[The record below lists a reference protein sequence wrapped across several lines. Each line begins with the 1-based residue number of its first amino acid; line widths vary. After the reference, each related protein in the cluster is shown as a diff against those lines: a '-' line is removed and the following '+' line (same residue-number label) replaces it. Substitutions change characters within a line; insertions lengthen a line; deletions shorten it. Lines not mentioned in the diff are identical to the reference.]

1 MSSESQPPLDDAHK
15 ARDSHH
21 VTFSNGH
28 LAKSVSKNNLSPYSA
43 WVYMYTSALAEVHS
57 YEAFYELVC
66 YFPTR
71 KPPLTR

>member
-28 LAKSVSKNNLSPYSA
+28 LAKSIPKNNSSPYSA
-43 WVYMYTSALAEVHS
+43 WGYMYASALAEVHS
-57 YEAFYELVC
+57 HEVFYESVHR
-66 YFPTR
+66 FPTR